1 MMRTILVPLAIAA
14 MMPFA
19 AAADAKPDFSGEW
32 KLNVDKSNFGPMPPP
47 ESETRTI
54 AHADPAL
61 SVKSVRVGGTGD
73 VTTDLKFT
81 TDGKESVNTIKTP
94 AGEIEMK
101 TTMNWEGNALVGKSK
116 LVGIP
121 GHAPRAKDIDC
132 VFDLAHSRLP
142 RHLYPEAGSEV
153 SEPGVENGDANRVE
167 VWFGITRSL

>member
-1 MMRTILVPLAIAA
+1 MRTILVPLAIAA

-116 LVGIP
+116 LAVQGMDITSEDHWEMSEDGKTLTVNQKISTP
-121 GHAPRAKDIDC
+121 QGDFEASQVYDKAAAAAAPA
-132 VFDLAHSRLP
+132 
-142 RHLYPEAGSEV
+142 
-153 SEPGVENGDANRVE
+153 ANQ
-167 VWFGITRSL
+167 